1 MHPLTLR
8 LNAFLRD
15 DLRQEGRVALHEPL
29 FDGREWE
36 YVKECLDTGWVSTVG
51 AFVTRF
57 EKDFAAFT
65 GAKHAIVAV
74 NGTAALHMA
83 LYGAGVRPGDLVIC
97 PTLTFVATANAIAH
111 CGATPL
117 FIDSDPE
124 TLGLSVP
131 ALRETLTRLKP
142 GADGPTLD
150 GRRVGACVPVHIFGH
165 AADIEEIAALCS
177 AHGITM
183 IEDATEGLGANKGG
197 VALGRF
203 GLSGVFSFN
212 GNKIITTG
220 GGGMIVTDDDAQAER
235 LKHLTTTARV
245 KDGWNFTH
253 DEVGWNYRLPNIN
266 AAIGCA
272 QLESLPGY
280 VTAKRALAARY
291 ARDLAGMQ
299 GVRFFNER
307 AGTHA
312 NFWLNAVL
320 LDDRET
326 RDRVLE
332 ETNAAGIETRPCWRL
347 MHRLKPYEAAPR
359 AGSLA
364 GAEWIEDRL
373 VNLPSSVKLGQGVL
387 AAR

>member
-1 MHPLTLR
+1 MHPLTLY
-8 LNAFLRD
+8 LKDFLRGT
-15 DLRQEGRVALHEPL
+15 LKQEGRVALHEPL
-29 FDGREWE
+29 FEGREWD

-65 GAKHAIVAV
+65 GARHAVVAV

-97 PTLTFVATANAIAH
+97 PTLTFVATANAITH

-117 FIDSDPE
+117 FLDSDPA
-124 TLGLSVP
+124 TLGLSVE
-131 ALRETLTRLKP
+131 ALRQLLAQLRP
-142 GADGPTLD
+142 GEGGPTFR
-150 GRRVGACVPVHIFGH
+150 GRRVAACVPVHIFGH
-165 AADIEEIAALCS
+165 AADIEDIAVLC
-177 AHGITM
+177 ADHGITM
-183 IEDATEGLGANKGG
+183 IEDATEGLGASKGG
-197 VALGRF
+197 KPLGRF

-212 GNKIITTG
+212 GNKIMTTG

-235 LKHLTTTARV
+235 LRHLTTTARV

-253 DEVGWNYRLPNIN
+253 DEVGWNYRMPNIN
-266 AAIGCA
+266 AALGCA
-272 QLESLPGY
+272 QLESLPRY
-280 VTAKRALAARY
+280 VQAKRALAARY
-291 ARDLAGMQ
+291 AQDLAGIA
-299 GVRFFNER
+299 GVTFFNER
-307 AGTHA
+307 VGTHS

-320 LDDRET
+320 VPDRAI
-326 RDRVLE
+326 RDLVLE
-332 ETNAAGIETRPCWRL
+332 QTNADQIETRPCWRL

-364 GAEWIEDRL
+364 GAESIEGRL

-387 AAR
+387 ASR

>member
-1 MHPLTLR
+1 
-8 LNAFLRD
+8 
-15 DLRQEGRVALHEPL
+15 
-29 FDGREWE
+29 
-36 YVKECLDTGWVSTVG
+36 
-51 AFVTRF
+51 
-57 EKDFAAFT
+57 
-65 GAKHAIVAV
+65 
-74 NGTAALHMA
+74 
-83 LYGAGVRPGDLVIC
+83 
-97 PTLTFVATANAIAH
+97 
-111 CGATPL
+111 
-117 FIDSDPE
+117 
-124 TLGLSVP
+124 
-131 ALRETLTRLKP
+131 
-142 GADGPTLD
+142 
-150 GRRVGACVPVHIFGH
+150 
-165 AADIEEIAALCS
+165 
-177 AHGITM
+177 
-183 IEDATEGLGANKGG
+183 
-197 VALGRF
+197 
-203 GLSGVFSFN
+203 

>member
-203 GLSGVFSFN
+203 GLS
-212 GNKIITTG
+212 
-220 GGGMIVTDDDAQAER
+220 
-235 LKHLTTTARV
+235 
-245 KDGWNFTH
+245 
-253 DEVGWNYRLPNIN
+253 
-266 AAIGCA
+266 
-272 QLESLPGY
+272 
-280 VTAKRALAARY
+280 
-291 ARDLAGMQ
+291 
-299 GVRFFNER
+299 
-307 AGTHA
+307 
-312 NFWLNAVL
+312 
-320 LDDRET
+320 
-326 RDRVLE
+326 
-332 ETNAAGIETRPCWRL
+332 
-347 MHRLKPYEAAPR
+347 
-359 AGSLA
+359 
-364 GAEWIEDRL
+364 
-373 VNLPSSVKLGQGVL
+373 
-387 AAR
+387 